1 MTTKKHLF
9 EVTRKAAIG
18 MAALFIAGCG
28 SSQSTDAPD
37 FILHSG
43 KILTVNT
50 GFEIAEAIAITD
62 GNIAAVGT
70 DEEIESLAGA
80 DTTVFDLEGRTIIP
94 GIVDSHSHQDGYGM
108 HIYRPDLSKVGSV
121 AEMMSVVEAKVKES
135 QPGEWITNSG
145 FWNETKLEERR
156 NPTRFDIDPISPDN
170 PVYLGRGHLGIIN
183 TKAMEVLGMD
193 EDTASP
199 PGGTIERD
207 EKGRITGR
215 LYERALDP
223 VHEAVPK
230 PTHEQRMGAIL
241 QTYKEMAAAGATSVR
256 SGGSPIESIAAYAEL
271 NDRGKLLLRTSVTA
285 YLNPNQSSD
294 QIEEWLQRLP
304 PVSEPGDT
312 FQVWGIK
319 MTADGGSDL
328 AYLRRDYANRP
339 GFRGQLG
346 GSLENFTAAVSLSN
360 RYGRRVGIHA
370 LGDAAIDFTLDAYE
384 AADAESSIADKR
396 WSIEHGY
403 LIQPE
408 QYPRMKRLGLI
419 IHPQTWHLYH
429 LRRNF
434 VENYGPEYADMTH
447 PYRDLVDQGIPIAG
461 GMDWRVAPHD
471 YFFFMWVAIT
481 RKTLDGEVVGPDQA
495 LTREEALRFH
505 TLWAAYSTF
514 EEDLKGSLEP
524 GKFADL
530 AVLDNDYLGVEA
542 DEIKDIR
549 PLLTMVGGQVVF
561 RDPDYAFP

>member
-1 MTTKKHLF
+1 MIARERSF
-9 EVTRKAAIG
+9 EMSWEAAITIV
-18 MAALFIAGCG
+18 ALSITACA
-28 SSQSTDAPD
+28 SPPSTDTPD
-37 FILHSG
+37 LILHSG
-43 KILTVNT
+43 KILTVNG
-50 GFEIAEAIAITD
+50 GFEIAEALAIAD
-62 GNIAAVGT
+62 GNIAAVGSN
-70 DEEIESLAGA
+70 EEIESLAGA
-80 DTTVFDLEGRTIIP
+80 DTTVFDLEGRTVIP

-121 AEMMSVVEAKVKES
+121 AEMMSVVEAKVNAS

-170 PVYLGRGHLGIIN
+170 PVFLGRGHLGIIN

-207 EKGRITGR
+207 EQGRITGR

-223 VHEAVPK
+223 VREAVPK

-241 QTYKEMAAAGATSVR
+241 QSYKEMAAAGATSVR
-256 SGGSPIESIAAYAEL
+256 SAGSPIESIAAYAEL
-271 NDRGKLLLRTSVTA
+271 NDRGELLLRTSVTA

-294 QIEEWLQRLP
+294 QIEESLQRLP
-304 PVSEPGDT
+304 PVSKRGDT
-312 FQVWGIK
+312 FQVWGVK

-346 GSLENFTAAVSLSN
+346 GSLENFTTAVSLCN

-419 IHPQTWHLYH
+419 INPQTWHLYH

-505 TLWAAYSTF
+505 TVWAAYSTF

-530 AVLDNDYLGVEA
+530 AVLTDDYLVVEE

-561 RDPDYAFP
+561 SDPDYAFP